1 MNKPHDPA
9 SATTAALL
17 RAQAF
22 MTPALAPSI
31 STELLVSADG
41 ELNRELR
48 DFLFDPPSDPDLLR
62 GRRIAI
68 CCTNG
73 VEEVEIVGATKWL
86 TEHGAVV
93 HVVAPR
99 IGAFHPTLGLRF
111 PPLTATHVL
120 AVRLMENAG
129 WLPIDRYMDEARV
142 ADYDA
147 CIFPGGCWNPDA
159 LRADKDAQAFVR
171 DMLASGKP
179 TCAICHGQWVMVSA
193 GILRGKR
200 ATAVWNIHPDLANA
214 GAIVLDEPCVVD
226 GNLITAR
233 FPYDLPR
240 MVAALAGLLRKGG

>member
-1 MNKPHDPA
+1 MNQTLASVPA
-9 SATTAALL
+9 SNAGLL
-17 RAQAF
+17 RAHTL
-22 MTPALAPSI
+22 MTPSLVPSI
-31 STELLVSADG
+31 STELLATADG
-41 ELNRELR
+41 ELNRELHH
-48 DFLFDPPSDPDLLR
+48 FLFDPPSNPALLK
-62 GRRIAI
+62 GKTIAI

-73 VEEVEIVGATKWL
+73 VEEVEITGSIRWL

-93 HVVAPR
+93 HVVSPR
-99 IGAFHPTLGLRF
+99 IGEFHPTLGLRF
-111 PPLTATHVL
+111 PPLCATHVL
-120 AVRLMENAG
+120 AIRLMENAG
-129 WLPIDRYMDEARV
+129 WIKIDRYLDQANV

-159 LRADKDAQAFVR
+159 LRADTRAQAFVR
-171 DMLASGKP
+171 GMLEAGKP

-193 GILRGKR
+193 GILKGRR

-240 MVAALAGLLRKGG
+240 MIAALVKQLVR